1 MDAVLQLFGRQFWT
15 NFVLAMT
22 MQWFLTIWIGL
33 IRPQNWKLP
42 LKWVG
47 WALIPA
53 FIGEP
58 WSLLIPPISALVY
71 LIRHR
76 RHLAL
81 IFVNATIV
89 IFLVVVLIN
98 DVTRQVAI
106 ELWGR
111 RIADSASAITARLF
125 FQIFIYSL
133 ISLAVSGMHIQPGNL
148 TKLALSRKEQW
159 TVMAMLASLTVL
171 AEMSSLIIHHLQIS
185 HAMLTF
191 SLSIELV
198 MVLLISASLFGFL
211 QSFFSRQR
219 MRAKYQETLL
229 RTRYDRRISD
239 QVQAIRQFKQTYQK
253 QMLQLGDYLDANDY
267 EGLAT
272 YYETLNQ
279 RWQAT
284 SHLAGLEADGLQ
296 RLGDPALKS
305 LLFQKIL
312 AAQNRGR
319 NLHLE
324 IPEAIVSLPMA
335 SMDLLRTV
343 GILLDNAIE
352 APAVGDRSEIHCA
365 ILAYPDAYEIAVA
378 NPVSTLTPPKINRFM
393 GAGYTTKGNGHGQ
406 GLSTVKELIDRTAN
420 AALQVAIKRG
430 MLYFTVILTK
440 PRR

>member
-71 LIRHR
+71 LIRH
-76 RHLAL
+76 LAL

-111 RIADSASAITARLF
+111 RIADSVSAITARLF

-335 SMDLLRTV
+335 SMDLLRIV

-352 APAVGDRSEIHCA
+352 APAVGDRSEIYCA

-406 GLSTVKELIDRTAN
+406 GLSTVKELIDRTKN

-440 PRR
+440 PGR

>member
-53 FIGEP
+53 FIGAP
-58 WSLLIPPISALVY
+58 WSLLIPPISAWFY
-71 LIRHR
+71 LLRHR
-76 RHLAL
+76 RHLVL

-106 ELWGR
+106 ELWSR
-111 RIADSASAITARLF
+111 KIADGAPAIAARLL

-171 AEMSSLIIHHLQIS
+171 AETSSRIIHHLQIS

-239 QVQAIRQFKQTYQK
+239 QVQAIRQFKQIYQK
-253 QMLQLGDYLDANDY
+253 QMLQLGDYLDAKDY
-267 EGLAT
+267 EGLAA
-272 YYETLNQ
+272 YYETLNN

-296 RLGDPALKS
+296 QLGDPALKS

-312 AAQNRGR
+312 AAQNQGR
-319 NLHLE
+319 DLHLE
-324 IPEAIVSLPMA
+324 IPDAIVSLPMA
-335 SMDLLRTV
+335 SMDLLRIV

-352 APAVGDRSEIHCA
+352 APIVGDRAELYCA
-365 ILAYPDAYEIAVA
+365 ILVYPESYEIAVA
-378 NPVSTLTPPKINRFM
+378 NPVSPTTPPQINRFLK
-393 GAGYTTKGNGHGQ
+393 AGYTTKGNGHGQ
-406 GLSTVKELIDRTAN
+406 GLSTVRELIDQTEN
-420 AALQVAIKRG
+420 AALQVAVKRG

-440 PRR
+440 PGR